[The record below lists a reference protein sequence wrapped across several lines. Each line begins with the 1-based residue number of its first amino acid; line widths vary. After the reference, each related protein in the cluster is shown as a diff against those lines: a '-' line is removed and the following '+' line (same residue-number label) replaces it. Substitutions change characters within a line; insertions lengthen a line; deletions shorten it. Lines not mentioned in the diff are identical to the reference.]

1 MGEEC
6 EGFHTGAGLSP
17 MHSILSVTT
26 GIDLIVMAAPDP
38 WPPIGSWLPWAT
50 GLSLGLPERHVCKIG
65 AGLLGS
71 TMLVSA

>member
-1 MGEEC
+1 MGEEWG
-6 EGFHTGAGLSP
+6 GFHPGAGLSP